1 MIYAETKNDAILSS
15 GIVENKVNIDTKNID
30 FITTLLT
37 KNLYSNPLLSF
48 LRETISNAVDSHKEA
63 GTDEYVLL
71 LIEGADE
78 YAHYNYLYSKVP
90 VKFSIR
96 DYGTGIS
103 PERFEKIYK
112 NIGSSTKRG
121 SNDFIGMFGKCKKC

>member
-1 MIYAETKNDAILSS
+1 MIYEEVKNDAILSS

-37 KNLYSNPLLSF
+37 KNLYSDPLLSF

-71 LIEGADE
+71 LIEVTDK
-78 YAHYNYLYSKVP
+78 YAYNCLYT
-90 VKFSIR
+90 KFPIKISIR
-96 DYGTGIS
+96 DYGTGLS
-103 PERFEKIYK
+103 PERFEKIYR
-112 NIGSSTKRG
+112 NIGSSTKRE
-121 SNDFIGMFGKCKKC
+121 SNDFIGMFGKYKKC